1 MYGGV
6 GEKSRG
12 EYVRNSLYL
21 CGSEMRRLLVLAV
34 LFLVGLPLLAAEP
47 DRPVVPIRAE
57 SREASTTLGSVAEQ
71 VLATAP
77 PDTTLFTKAVNFVNR
92 TIDWFYELPPVKL
105 FNARDTTYY
114 SSPAGDW
121 TIKVRSN
128 LSGTRMN
135 AIARSDETDFRTRL
149 TARHNFTQS
158 IGVTYK
164 GITLSYSFNPWQRD
178 WHDIKYDLSAYSNMA
193 GIDITYRTISSF
205 RGYAE
210 SEGERLGDIA
220 ENQVSHHL
228 LGINALY
235 FFNYQQYSFPAC
247 FNQSYIQHRSAGS
260 FIAGLSYGRDQTYV
274 PSVSGSPEINVDSRL
289 LALGVGYGYT
299 YVPQWNEW
307 EFMVAFLPKLVVY
320 DSGRLKVDYDTDRPV
335 GYDFRQHFRLPEF
348 NLNGYFAAVKWFR
361 QKYFVAL
368 TAAADGYNLGKAS
381 SYRLTAL
388 RWETHLA
395 LGFRF

>member
-12 EYVRNSLYL
+12 DYVRNSLYL

-71 VLATAP
+71 VLAAAP

-135 AIARSDETDFRTRL
+135 ATARSDETDFRTRL

>member
-12 EYVRNSLYL
+12 DYVRNSLYL

-71 VLATAP
+71 VLAAAP

>member
-12 EYVRNSLYL
+12 DYVRNSLYL

-135 AIARSDETDFRTRL
+135 ATARSDETDFRTRL

-178 WHDIKYDLSAYSNMA
+178 WHDIKYDFSAYSNMA
-193 GIDITYRTISSF
+193 GIDMTYRTISSF

-210 SEGERLGDIA
+210 SEGDRLGDIA

-228 LGINALY
+228 FGINALY
-235 FFNYQQYSFPAC
+235 FFNYQRYSFPAC

-320 DSGRLKVDYDTDRPV
+320 DSGRLKVDYDTDRPI

-361 QKYFVAL
+361 QKYFIAL

>member
-1 MYGGV
+1 MA
-6 GEKSRG
+6 EQ
-12 EYVRNSLYL
+12 
-21 CGSEMRRLLVLAV
+21 A
-34 LFLVGLPLLAAEP
+34 LAA
-47 DRPVVPIRAE
+47 
-57 SREASTTLGSVAEQ
+57 
-71 VLATAP
+71 AP

-121 TIKVRSN
+121 TVKVRSN

-135 AIARSDETDFRTRL
+135 ATARSDETDFRTRL

-361 QKYFVAL
+361 QKYFIAL